1 MTNEQFKSPFNLH
14 LQCFNHLNEINSLI
28 TSLAE
33 NDSPTMNELESIA
46 NAIYC
51 LLIKTDCY
59 ISMQEHNLRIMNSAQ
74 ALKGGERHAH

>member
-1 MTNEQFKSPFNLH
+1 MNHEQFNSPFNLH

-33 NDSPTMNELESIA
+33 NDTPTMYELESIA
-46 NAIYC
+46 NAMLC

-59 ISMQEHNLRIMNSAQ
+59 ISMQEHNLRILNSAQ